1 MTVVIPFHRGFG
13 VCDVKIHSPTEL
25 VIPRI
30 PTLRCSD
37 SWLPLWLFPPYR
49 GFGVRGFDM
58 QSFRVHR
65 IPDMPIPDLPMD
77 GFLIGTFP
85 NGAAD
90 CHASFSN
97 GRSRLTLGVSRLL
110 MSRSFQPQEL
120 LFSDGCYADS
130 GLISATCLC

>member
-1 MTVVIPFHRGFG
+1 MTTVIPFHRGFG

-37 SWLPLWLFPPYR
+37 SWLPLWLFPPYH
-49 GFGVRGFDM
+49 GFGVHGFDM
-58 QSFRVHR
+58 KSFCVHR
-65 IPDMPIPDLPMD
+65 IPDILMD
-77 GFLIGTFP
+77 GFLIRTSP
-85 NGAAD
+85 NSVVG

-97 GRSRLTLGVSRLL
+97 GWSRLTLGVSRLL

-120 LFSDGCYADS
+120 LFFDGYYVDS
-130 GLISATCLC
+130 GLISTMCLC